1 MSIAGPARVAYTGGM
16 VPWWTIA
23 AVALAKTPAK
33 AELSRLD
40 DELNHLARDNAWG
53 GVERTYVSMLQVAAK
68 AGMELTH
75 EEHVLGAQA
84 AEARGDVRATWE
96 RLRKAQAVAPDEP
109 TQEWIARLEVT
120 HGMVSIRVS
129 PLVRGPVTLEVL
141 DPPDPDALKTIEAAR
156 AELSDRRRFDGLLP
170 LGRYRIGSL
179 KFEIDGGPRQDLVV
193 NPGPADEAPEGA
205 LVRIPATGAAGD
217 RFEAD
222 LQGALVALRELEGV
236 ASVGVTTPP
245 QTLTYVDIDPDQLDA
260 LGLTATSVGQA
271 VRDQLGLLDTYVAV
285 RPTTLA
291 IRDPSADLGT
301 VNLTL
306 SDGRIVPLTAVGT
319 ARTGPDDTAPPA
331 GVWVEVAPGADAEAV
346 RGAASEVLRRS
357 ASLYFGP

>member
-1 MSIAGPARVAYTGGM
+1 
-16 VPWWTIA
+16 
-23 AVALAKTPAK
+23 
-33 AELSRLD
+33 
-40 DELNHLARDNAWG
+40 
-53 GVERTYVSMLQVAAK
+53 
-68 AGMELTH
+68 
-75 EEHVLGAQA
+75 
-84 AEARGDVRATWE
+84 
-96 RLRKAQAVAPDEP
+96 
-109 TQEWIARLEVT
+109 
-120 HGMVSIRVS
+120 
-129 PLVRGPVTLEVL
+129 
-141 DPPDPDALKTIEAAR
+141 
-156 AELSDRRRFDGLLP
+156 
-170 LGRYRIGSL
+170 L